1 MQEQRFAVYGCRFT
15 VYTFR
20 MFKFDL
26 HLHSCLSP
34 CGDLDASPRAI
45 VRAAKAAGLDGI
57 MLADHN
63 SSRNSPAL
71 AEVCRR
77 EGFRCLF
84 GMEITTA
91 EEVHCL
97 AVFDTLEQAAA
108 MTETCYE
115 ALPKRVNQPEVF
127 GYQAVVDADD
137 NVEELEWHL
146 LAAPTRLP
154 LRDAG
159 ARIHELGGLFI
170 AAHIDR
176 TVFSVTSQLGGL
188 AGDEGFEAVELS
200 RHADVAV
207 WRTKTL
213 GLPFIRSSDAHY
225 LEGIGAIWTE
235 AELPAFS
242 VSHLRRAFAENN
254 VYWNVRKTGER

>member
-1 MQEQRFAVYGCRFT
+1 
-15 VYTFR
+15 

-26 HLHSCLSP
+26 HIHSCLSP

-45 VRAAKAAGLDGI
+45 VQAAKAAGLDGI

-71 AEVCRR
+71 AEACRR
-77 EGFRCLF
+77 EGLRRLF

-91 EEVHCL
+91 EEAHCL

-108 MTETCYE
+108 MTENCYA

-137 NVEELEWHL
+137 NVEELEWRML
-146 LAAPTRLP
+146 GAPTRLP

-159 ARIHELGGLFI
+159 ARVHELGGLFI

-176 TVFSVTSQLGGL
+176 PVFSITSQLGGL
-188 AGDEGFEAVELS
+188 AGDEGFDAVELS
-200 RHADVAV
+200 RHADVAA
-207 WRTKTL
+207 WAEKTA

-225 LEGIGAIWTE
+225 LDDIGAIWSE
-235 AELPAFS
+235 AELSDFSTQALKAAFE
-242 VSHLRRAFAENN
+242 A
-254 VYWNVRKTGER
+254 RKVGWGRK

>member
-1 MQEQRFAVYGCRFT
+1 
-15 VYTFR
+15 

-26 HLHSCLSP
+26 HIHSCLSP
-34 CGDLDASPRAI
+34 CGDLASSPAAI

-63 SSRNSPAL
+63 SARNCPAL

-77 EGFRCLF
+77 EEFRCLF
-84 GMEITTA
+84 GMEVTTA

-108 MTETCYE
+108 MTESLYA
-115 ALPKRVNQPEVF
+115 ALPKRANVPEVF
-127 GYQAVVDADD
+127 GVQAVVNADEE
-137 NVEELEWHL
+137 VEELERHL
-146 LAAPTRLP
+146 LSAPTRLAI
-154 LRDAG
+154 REVG
-159 ARIHELGGLFI
+159 ERIHALGGLFI

-188 AGDEGFEAVELS
+188 AGDEGFDAVELS

-207 WRTKTL
+207 WSKKTL
-213 GLPFIRSSDAHY
+213 GLPFIRSSDAHF
-225 LEGIGAIWTE
+225 LDGIGAMWTE
-235 AELPAFS
+235 AELPEFSTRALKAAFEAHA
-242 VSHLRRAFAENN
+242 VGWGRRA
-254 VYWNVRKTGER
+254 R